1 MSRLSTFVAVAFLV
15 AACGTP
21 AADDV
26 ATTGI
31 TDPATTTPTIASGG
45 TDEFRM
51 FDVDGATVTTRLALA
66 DLPARATVVEFA
78 GTLID
83 SGDGPELCLG
93 GVAASLPPQCG
104 GPVVEGLIM
113 GDWAER
119 ASGVTWG
126 DRNVT
131 VQWPPV
137 AGRLT
142 LIRDAPFDPTYPA
155 APGDDVL
162 PVECE
167 GIERFTPVD
176 TLAAFADANPDRT
189 AVVSVVR
196 GGSVGVLRITGDRD
210 AIAAELSDGDTVPC
224 LIEVDYSTTQ
234 LRALQEDLNELFGTD
249 VYLEST
255 GSGNAANRVSVTV
268 SVADLQTV
276 RQIVAVADD
285 PGMLSISG
293 SGSILEGD

>member
-15 AACGTP
+15 
-21 AADDV
+21 
-26 ATTGI
+26 
-31 TDPATTTPTIASGG
+31 
-45 TDEFRM
+45 
-51 FDVDGATVTTRLALA
+51 ALA